1 MTIKFVLIVM
11 LLIPPALIAQE
22 NSIKPFDELILDER
36 TGLIE
41 LTSVIQVDKYNRD
54 EIFYRTVK
62 WFNDDFQK
70 NNLVISVKDSSEGFI
85 EGRYLN
91 SYGYRKN
98 EKMNYYV
105 ICGNIKIN
113 VKDSKLKIT
122 INKFKLIDYQYTALE
137 DVVLEEDRSFK
148 KKYRTLNDQITS
160 KTLVLF
166 EDLQFYIINY
176 DDSKKEA
183 DW

>member
-1 MTIKFVLIVM
+1 MMMKFVLICIF
-11 LLIPPALIAQE
+11 LIPALLLAQE
-22 NSIKPFDELILDER
+22 NGSKPFDELIVDER

-41 LTSVIQVDKYNRD
+41 FTSVIQVANLDRD

-62 WFNDDFQK
+62 RFNDDFQK
-70 NNLVISVKDSSEGFI
+70 NNLVISIKDSTDGFI

-98 EKMNYYV
+98 EKKHYYV
-105 ICGNIKIN
+105 ICGNIKIYF
-113 VKDSKLKIT
+113 KDSKLKIT
-122 INKFKLIDYQYTALE
+122 VNRFKLIDYQYTALE
-137 DVVLEEDRSFK
+137 DVVLDEDQLFK
-148 KKYRTLNDQITS
+148 KKYRKLNDQIAS

-166 EDLQFYIINY
+166 ENLQSYINNF
-176 DDSKKEA
+176 DESNKEA